1 MAANG
6 HATKERVLPPA
17 PLLPSIFTCGKTNS
31 SSDVILAVLLLLL
44 DNSRFGVSHQG
55 SGSGPRGQCDKITH
69 TAKITINAIIV
80 EVLDLDS
87 DLYMVTCDQM

>member
-31 SSDVILAVLLLLL
+31 SSDAILPVLLLLLL
-44 DNSRFGVSHQG
+44 DNSRFGV
-55 SGSGPRGQCDKITH
+55 I
-69 TAKITINAIIV
+69 ITIKVQAADPEAN
-80 EVLDLDS
+80 
-87 DLYMVTCDQM
+87 VTRLHIQPK

>member
-44 DNSRFGVSHQG
+44 DNSRFGV
-55 SGSGPRGQCDKITH
+55 I
-69 TAKITINAIIV
+69 ITIKVQAADPEAN
-80 EVLDLDS
+80 
-87 DLYMVTCDQM
+87 VTRLHIQPK